1 MILDQSPTIN
11 PMSTSRN
18 VLIATLVLVALVAAS
33 FLFFQY
39 SFKKEDTMLM
49 DTLQDEINRLNEQI
63 KDQKEIINLKT
74 NNGSQGET
82 KTLEKKLLEA
92 KSELLKLKTE
102 KHDSA
107 KINNL
112 KIVVISKED
121 IHSNTRILVG
131 SIHKLHKDIKIV
143 IYGIKLHPN
152 SM

>member
-1 MILDQSPTIN
+1 
-11 PMSTSRN
+11 MSTSRN
-18 VLIATLVLVALVAAS
+18 VLIATFVLVVLVAAS
-33 FLFFQY
+33 FFFFQY
-39 SFKKEDTMLM
+39 NFKKDDSLLTE
-49 DTLQDEINRLNEQI
+49 TLQDEINRLNEQI
-63 KDQKEIINLKT
+63 KDQKEIIDLKT
-74 NNGSQGET
+74 NKVTPEET
-82 KTLEKKLLEA
+82 KTLEKKLLDA
-92 KSELLKLKTE
+92 KSELLKLKNE